1 MAINDYSLAAMQ
13 QIAKLI
19 SDSAAQD
26 TASVRDSLAYMSM
39 IHGIKMDKEKM
50 GLAKEGQISAEENQ
64 DFRNMLAMLT
74 FGRETS
80 FKDREMDIL

>member
-39 IHGIKMDKEKM
+39 IHGIKMDKEKWVW
-50 GLAKEGQISAEENQ
+50 LKKVKYQLKKI
-64 DFRNMLAMLT
+64 
-74 FGRETS
+74 
-80 FKDREMDIL
+80 KILEIC